1 MLEASL
7 QKLFR
12 FFQNDKFNAHY
23 TQFIFK
29 VVILTKE
36 ESQILFGRFF
46 TPLLNYVRRLS
57 VYVLIDNNM
66 FKN

>member
-36 ESQILFGRFF
+36 ESQILFAEILHSASELR
-46 TPLLNYVRRLS
+46 S
-57 VYVLIDNNM
+57 
-66 FKN
+66 